1 MVTFSK
7 ILENNFYSRL
17 IYFVNKN
24 NIIAD
29 NQYGFI
35 KNLSTD
41 LALLDLPSQITKAL
55 DDRQITV
62 GIILDLSKAF
72 DTVNHSILLDKL
84 ELYGIRGKPLNSMSS
99 YLSNR

>member
-99 YLSNR
+99 YLSNT